1 MSAITSFEQLVYT
14 RPDIDHLQAQ
24 TEALVMAFK
33 AQPTPQTTI
42 DLVRQW
48 NAMRTHIGTMQSI
61 AEVKFTQNVKDE
73 AAKAEKRF
81 LDENGPTITELF
93 TLVQKE
99 ILASPHIEAIKA
111 AFGSLFIIR
120 LEESDKVF
128 RPEIKDLL
136 VEEAEL
142 CTKYNDITASA
153 KLDVDGVTYN
163 LSTIGTLAISPDRET
178 RKKASTAMYGFLEQ
192 HKQDIESI
200 YDRLVKLRDEKA
212 RKLGYHDYIEFRYI
226 EFGRHDYNRN
236 DVAVFR
242 DQVREHVVPLVSAFR
257 AAQAQRLGIDA
268 LKIYDEKLQFADGNP
283 VAKGDH
289 DWIVD
294 KARTM
299 YAELS
304 PETHEFFELMLKGG
318 LMDLKSRDNKAT
330 GGYCTSFYEYGL
342 PFIFANFN
350 QTTHDIEVLT
360 HEAGHAFQCYRSRSY
375 EQPEYRW
382 PTMEACEIHSMGME
396 FLTWPWMGSFFGDQL
411 DKFRFYHLQGA
422 LLFLPYACAVDHF
435 QHWVYENPT
444 ATPADRNAKWRE
456 MEQMYMPSRDTSDIP
471 YAAQGTQW
479 QIQRHIIESPFYYID
494 YALAQ
499 TCALQYWQA
508 SQRDAKQAFS
518 DYLRICDI
526 GGSQSFVQIVQSGNL
541 RSPFETGCLDSI
553 VHDVQ
558 TWLSAEYPQFMESV

>member
-1 MSAITSFEQLVYT
+1 MSTVTTFADLTYT
-14 RPDIDHLQAQ
+14 RPDIDHLRAQ
-24 TEALVMAFK
+24 MESLVAAFA
-33 AQPTPQTTI
+33 AQPSAESTI
-42 DLVRQW
+42 DLVRHW
-48 NAMRTHIGTMQSI
+48 NVMRTNVSTMQSL

-73 AAKAEKRF
+73 DAKREKQF
-81 LDENGPTITELF
+81 LDEFGPTITELF
-93 TLVQKE
+93 MLVQKE
-99 ILASPHIEAIKA
+99 VLASPHLDAIKE
-111 AFGSLFIIR
+111 AFGELFVIR

-153 KLDVDGVTYN
+153 KIEVDGKTYN
-163 LSTIGTLAISPDRET
+163 LSTIGTLAISLDRET
-178 RKKASTAMYGFLEQ
+178 RKKAVTAVYDFLASHQAE
-192 HKQDIESI
+192 IESI

-212 RKLGYHDYIEFRYI
+212 RRLGYNDYIEFRYI

-242 DQVREHVVPLVSAFR
+242 DQVIAHVVPLVGAFR
-257 AAQAQRLGIDA
+257 AAQAKRLGIDNVR
-268 LKIYDEKLQFADGNP
+268 IYDEKLHFADGNP
-283 VAKGDH
+283 VANGDH

-304 PETHEFFELMLKGG
+304 PETHEFFELMLQGG

-330 GGYCTSFYEYGL
+330 GGYCTSFAEFGL

-360 HEAGHAFQCYRSRSY
+360 HEAGHAFQCYRSRAY

-396 FLTWPWMGSFFGDQL
+396 FLTWPWMGSFFGEQL

-435 QHWVYENPT
+435 QHWVYENPN
-444 ATPADRNAKWRE
+444 ATPAERNATWTE
-456 MEQMYMPSRDTSDIP
+456 MESVYMPWRDTSDIAH
-471 YAAQGTQW
+471 AATGTQW
-479 QIQRHIIESPFYYID
+479 QLQRHIIESPFYYID

-499 TCALQYWQA
+499 TCALQFWQA
-508 SQRDAKQAFS
+508 SQVDRAKAFS

-526 GGSQSFVQIVQSGNL
+526 GGSQSFVQIVRSGNL
-541 RSPFETGCLDSI
+541 RSPFEAGCLDSI
-553 VHDVQ
+553 VSDVKQ
-558 TWLSAEYPQFMESV
+558 WLDREYPQYL